1 MIKRCMACGSC
12 ESVGDDTLGIS
23 DGLCSDLCKRIY
35 DVWAERP
42 LIHGAYSLKEFAKQI
57 FEERRRMKC
66 SS

>member
-1 MIKRCMACGSC
+1 MQRRCMSCGSI
-12 ESVGDDTLGIS
+12 EIVENGVVGIS

-57 FEERRRMKC
+57 FEERRRMGK
-66 SS
+66 